1 MVEPSYFQASAILPF
16 LAIGFAA
23 QLVDGALGMAFGVLS
38 STLLLALG
46 MPPAQ
51 VSAAVHAV
59 EGFTT
64 AASGANHI
72 IHRNID
78 WRLFARLVIPGIA
91 GGVLGAYV
99 LTQMD
104 ATSVRPL
111 ILAYLFIL
119 AIFLV
124 WRGLRHQPRDASPR
138 FVIPLALA
146 GGFLDAAG
154 GGGWGPVVTS
164 SLLAQGATPRLVIG
178 TVIAAEFFLTVAISF
193 TFIVDIGWAAFNPV
207 SIGLL
212 LGGITAAPLGAIVA
226 KRAPARLLLIL
237 VGTLLAFV
245 SLVGIVHA
253 LWLK

>member
-1 MVEPSYFQASAILPF
+1 MIEPFSFHAFAMLPF
-16 LAIGFAA
+16 VAVGFAA

-51 VSAAVHAV
+51 VSAAVHAA

-72 IHRNID
+72 LHRNVD

-91 GGVLGAYV
+91 GGVLGTYV
-99 LTQMD
+99 LTHVD
-104 ATSVRPL
+104 ATSARPF

-119 AIFLV
+119 ALFLL
-124 WRGLRHQPRDASPR
+124 WRGLRDLSKDASPR
-138 FVIPLALA
+138 FVTPLALA
-146 GGFLDAAG
+146 GGILDAAG

-164 SLLAQGATPRLVIG
+164 NLLAQGATPRLVIG
-178 TVIAAEFFLTVAISF
+178 TVIAAEFFLTLSISF
-193 TFIVDIGWAAFNPV
+193 AFIVDIGWAAFNPV
-207 SIGLL
+207 SVGLL
-212 LGGITAAPLGAIVA
+212 LGGIAAAPLGAIVA
-226 KRAPARLLLIL
+226 KRASARLLLML

-245 SLVGIVHA
+245 SLGGIVHA